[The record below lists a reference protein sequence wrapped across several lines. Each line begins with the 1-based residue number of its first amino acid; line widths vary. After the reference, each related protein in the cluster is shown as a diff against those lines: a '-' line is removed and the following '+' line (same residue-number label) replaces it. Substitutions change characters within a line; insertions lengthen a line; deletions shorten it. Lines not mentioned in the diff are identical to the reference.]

1 MSTTAES
8 STDPAGKAGCEPAL
22 YRRVILKLSGEM
34 LKGDEAFGI
43 DQPAVQFIADEIR
56 SIHELGVEVGV
67 VIGGGNIFRG
77 SSDAARNMKRA
88 VADQVG
94 MLATVIN
101 ALMLQDAL
109 ELMGTKTRVMTAL
122 PMANIAEV
130 YIRRRAERHMEK
142 GRVVIFAAGTGNPFF
157 TTDSAAA
164 LRANELD
171 ADAVLKGTKVD
182 GIYTADPAKD
192 PTARFLPTCTYERA
206 IKENLKVMDAAALA
220 LCRDNSMPI
229 VVYKLSPGNTRRV
242 VVDGDIGTKV
252 TKE

>member
-1 MSTTAES
+1 MKAVAE
-8 STDPAGKAGCEPAL
+8 PAGVKASPSSVAVPL

-34 LKGDEAFGI
+34 LKGNEAFGL
-43 DQPAVQFIADEIR
+43 DRPSVQFIAEEIR

-77 SSDAARNMKRA
+77 SSEAAQDMKRA

-122 PMANIAEV
+122 AMANIAEP

-142 GRVVIFAAGTGNPFF
+142 GRVVIFGAGTGNPFF

-182 GIYTADPAKD
+182 GIYTSDPAKD
-192 PTARFLPTCTYERA
+192 PSARFLPTCTYERA

-220 LCRDNSMPI
+220 LCRDNAMPI
-229 VVYKLSPGNTRRV
+229 VVYNLSPGNTRRV
-242 VVDGDIGTKV
+242 VVNGDIGTKV

>member
-1 MSTTAES
+1 MSTATES
-8 STDPAGKAGCEPAL
+8 PVEKEPAPAGASAL

-34 LKGDEAFGI
+34 LKGEESFGI
-43 DQPAVQFIADEIR
+43 DQPSVQFIADEIR

-77 SSDAARNMKRA
+77 SSEAARDMKRA

-109 ELMGTKTRVMTAL
+109 ELMGTKTRVMTAIA
-122 PMANIAEV
+122 MANIAEP

-142 GRVVIFAAGTGNPFF
+142 GRVVIFGAGTGNPFF

-182 GIYTADPAKD
+182 GIYTSDPAKD
-192 PTARFLPTCTYERA
+192 PNARFLPTCTYERA

-220 LCRDNSMPI
+220 LCRDNAMPI
-229 VVYKLSPGNTRRV
+229 VVYNLSPGNTRRAV
-242 VVDGDIGTKV
+242 VNGDIGTKV